1 MRRRIAL
8 AAFLLVFAPITVH
21 AAFALLP
28 GHASYAV
35 ASGSMEPAVERGSV
49 VYVRSTG
56 AYAAGDVVAFARDD
70 AVVTHRIVATT
81 SEGYVTKGDANAE
94 TDDRPVSERRIVG
107 EVVGVVPAYGYLL
120 VAGASDYGRLA
131 LVGVPAA
138 ALLVVEL
145 RRLRRIW

>member
-8 AAFLLVFAPITVH
+8 AALVLVLAPIAVH

-49 VYVRSTG
+49 VYVRATG
-56 AYAAGDVVAFARDD
+56 AYAVGDVVAFARGD

-81 SEGYVTKGDANAE
+81 SGGYVTKGDANAE
-94 TDDRPVSERRIVG
+94 PDDRPVSERRIVG
-107 EVVGVVPAYGYLL
+107 EVVGTVPAYGYLL
-120 VAGASDYGRLA
+120 VVGASAYGRLA